1 MKKLNNFLTSNE
13 QKLLLFIV
21 FFAFVGLLVKYTG
34 LIAEEDVNTAD
45 SLNFQ
50 QDYQLKYDLQNIT
63 KEELITIPG
72 IGDKK
77 AGDIL
82 KYKEENGFQ
91 KKSELMNVKGIGQKT
106 YEKIEKYFIDLA
118 FEDSTTTIIP
128 KRPIVNSIPNKI
140 NINTADKNELTKIT
154 GIGPSKAEK
163 IIVFRE
169 KNGRFKKKED
179 LIQIKGIGE
188 KTLEKMSDQITLG
201 E

>member
-34 LIAEEDVNTAD
+34 LIAEEDVNSAD

-50 QDYQLKYDLQNIT
+50 QDHQLQYDLQNIT

-72 IGDKK
+72 IGEKK
-77 AGDIL
+77 AEDIL
-82 KYKEENGFQ
+82 QYKEENGLQ
-91 KKSELMNVKGIGQKT
+91 KKSDLMNVKGIGQKT
-106 YEKIEKYFIDLA
+106 YDKIEKYFIDLT
-118 FEDSTTTIIP
+118 FEDSIATIITGKP
-128 KRPIVNSIPNKI
+128 ETISIPNKI

-163 IIVFRE
+163 IIAFRE
-169 KNGRFKKKED
+169 RNGRFKKKED

>member
-21 FFAFVGLLVKYTG
+21 FFAFVGLVMKYTG
-34 LIAEEDVNTAD
+34 LIAEEDVNSAD

-50 QDYQLKYDLQNIT
+50 QDHQLQYDLQTIT
-63 KEELITIPG
+63 KKELITIPG
-72 IGDKK
+72 IGEKK

-82 KYKEENGFQ
+82 QYKEENGFQ
-91 KKSELMNVKGIGQKT
+91 KKTELMNVKGIGQKT

-128 KRPIVNSIPNKI
+128 KRPVINSIPNKI

-163 IIVFRE
+163 IIAFRE
-169 KNGRFKKKED
+169 KNGRFEKKED

>member
-21 FFAFVGLLVKYTG
+21 FFAFIGLLVKYTG

-50 QDYQLKYDLQNIT
+50 QDYQLQYDLQNIT

-82 KYKEENGFQ
+82 EYKEENGFQ

-128 KRPIVNSIPNKI
+128 KRPIINSIPNKI

-163 IIVFRE
+163 IIAFRE
-169 KNGRFKKKED
+169 KNGRYMKKED

>member
-21 FFAFVGLLVKYTG
+21 FFAFTGLVVKYTG
-34 LIAEEDVNTAD
+34 LIAEEDVNSAD

-50 QDYQLKYDLQNIT
+50 QDYQLKYDLQDIT

-72 IGDKK
+72 IGEKK
-77 AGDIL
+77 AADIL
-82 KYKEENGFQ
+82 RYKEENGFQ

-128 KRPIVNSIPNKI
+128 IRKKINSIPNII

-163 IIVFRE
+163 IIAFRE
-169 KNGRFKKKED
+169 QNGNFKSKED
-179 LIQIKGIGE
+179 LLQVKGIGK

>member
-21 FFAFVGLLVKYTG
+21 FFAFAGLVIKYTG
-34 LIAEEDVNTAD
+34 LVAEEDVNSAD

-50 QDYQLKYDLQNIT
+50 IDHQLQYDLQNIT

-72 IGDKK
+72 IGEKK
-77 AGDIL
+77 AEDIL
-82 KYKEENGFQ
+82 RYKEENGFQ
-91 KKSELMNVKGIGQKT
+91 EKSELMNIKGIGVKT
-106 YEKIEKYFIDLA
+106 YEKIGKYFIDLA

-128 KRPIVNSIPNKI
+128 VRQAVNSLLNRI

-154 GIGPSKAEK
+154 GIGPSKADK
-163 IIVFRE
+163 IIVLRE
-169 KNGRFKKKED
+169 KIGRFKNKED
-179 LIQIKGIGE
+179 LLHVKGIGK
-188 KTLEKMSDQITLG
+188 KTLEKMKDQITLG

>member
-1 MKKLNNFLTSNE
+1 MKILNNFLTSNE

-50 QDYQLKYDLQNIT
+50 QDHQLQYDLQNIT

-72 IGDKK
+72 IGEKK
-77 AGDIL
+77 AEDIL
-82 KYKEENGFQ
+82 QYKEGNGFQ

-118 FEDSTTTIIP
+118 FEDSSTTIIP
-128 KRPIVNSIPNKI
+128 DKPETISIPNKI

-163 IIVFRE
+163 IIALRE
-169 KNGRFKKKED
+169 KIGKFEKKED
-179 LIQIKGIGE
+179 LLQVKGIGE

-201 E
+201 D

>member
-34 LIAEEDVNTAD
+34 LIAEEDVNSAD

-50 QDYQLKYDLQNIT
+50 QDHQLQYDLQNIT

-72 IGDKK
+72 IGEKK
-77 AGDIL
+77 AEDIL
-82 KYKEENGFQ
+82 QYKEENGFQ
-91 KKSELMNVKGIGQKT
+91 KKDELMNVKDIGQKT

-118 FEDSTTTIIP
+118 FEDSSTTIIP
-128 KRPIVNSIPNKI
+128 EKPETISIPNKI
-140 NINTADKNELTKIT
+140 NINTADKNELTKFT

-163 IIVFRE
+163 IIALRE
-169 KNGRFKKKED
+169 KIGKFEKKED
-179 LIQIKGIGE
+179 LLQVKGIGE

>member
-13 QKLLLFIV
+13 QKLLLFIIL
-21 FFAFVGLLVKYTG
+21 FAFLGLAVKYTG

-50 QDYQLKYDLQNIT
+50 QDHQLQYDLQNIT

-72 IGDKK
+72 IGEKK

-82 KYKEENGFQ
+82 QYKEENGFQ
-91 KKSELMNVKGIGQKT
+91 KKSELMNVKGIGKKT

-128 KRPIVNSIPNKI
+128 ERTEIIPIPNKI

-163 IIVFRE
+163 IIVLRE
-169 KNGRFKKKED
+169 KIGRFEKKED
-179 LIQIKGIGE
+179 LLQVKGIGE

>member
-1 MKKLNNFLTSNE
+1 MKKLNNILTSNE

-21 FFAFVGLLVKYTG
+21 FFAFAGLVMKYTG
-34 LIAEEDVNTAD
+34 LTAEDVNLAD

-50 QDYQLKYDLQNIT
+50 QDHQLQYDLQNIT

-72 IGDKK
+72 IGEKK
-77 AGDIL
+77 AADIL
-82 KYKEENGFQ
+82 RYKEENGFQ
-91 KKSELMNVKGIGQKT
+91 TKTDLMKIKGIGKKT

-118 FEDSTTTIIP
+118 FENSTTTIIP
-128 KRPIVNSIPNKI
+128 VRQEINHIPNKI

-169 KNGRFKKKED
+169 KKGRFKKKED
-179 LIQIKGIGE
+179 LLQIKGIGQ
-188 KTLEKMSDQITLG
+188 KTLEKMNDQITLG

>member
-1 MKKLNNFLTSNE
+1 MKKLNNLLTSNE

-34 LIAEEDVNTAD
+34 LIAEEDVNSAD

-50 QDYQLKYDLQNIT
+50 QDHQLQYDLQNVT

-72 IGDKK
+72 IGEKK

-82 KYKEENGFQ
+82 QYKEENGFK

-118 FEDSTTTIIP
+118 FENSTTTIITKKP
-128 KRPIVNSIPNKI
+128 ETISIPNKI

-163 IIVFRE
+163 IIEFRE
-169 KNGRFKKKED
+169 KNGRFEKKKD
-179 LIQIKGIGE
+179 LLQVKGIGE

>member
-21 FFAFVGLLVKYTG
+21 FFAFTGLVVKYTG
-34 LIAEEDVNTAD
+34 LIAEEGVNSAD

-50 QDYQLKYDLQNIT
+50 QDHQLQYDLQNIT
-63 KEELITIPG
+63 KEKLITIPG
-72 IGDKK
+72 IGEKK

-82 KYKEENGFQ
+82 QYKEENGFQ

-128 KRPIVNSIPNKI
+128 IRKKINSIINKI

-163 IIVFRE
+163 IIAFRE
-169 KNGRFKKKED
+169 MNGRFKSKED
-179 LIQIKGIGE
+179 LLQIKGIGK
-188 KTLEKMSDQITLG
+188 KTLEKISDQITLG

>member
-21 FFAFVGLLVKYTG
+21 FFAFTGLVVKYTG
-34 LIAEEDVNTAD
+34 LIAEEEVNSAD

-50 QDYQLKYDLQNIT
+50 QDHQLQYDLQNIT

-72 IGDKK
+72 IGEKK
-77 AGDIL
+77 AEDIL
-82 KYKEENGFQ
+82 RYKGENGFR
-91 KKSELMNVKGIGQKT
+91 KKTDLMNIKGIGKKT
-106 YEKIEKYFIDLA
+106 FEKIEKYFIDLA

-128 KRPIVNSIPNKI
+128 IKKKSDFIPNKI
-140 NINTADKNELTKIT
+140 NINTADKNGLTKIT
-154 GIGPSKAEK
+154 GIGPSKAEQ
-163 IIVFRE
+163 IINFRE
-169 KNGRFKKKED
+169 QNGNFKSKKD
-179 LIQIKGIGE
+179 LLQIKGIGK

>member
-34 LIAEEDVNTAD
+34 LIAEEDVNSAD

-50 QDYQLKYDLQNIT
+50 QDHQLQYDLQNTT

-72 IGDKK
+72 IGEKK
-77 AGDIL
+77 AEDIL
-82 KYKEENGFQ
+82 QYKEENGFQ
-91 KKSELMNVKGIGQKT
+91 KKSDLMNVKGIGQKT
-106 YEKIEKYFIDLA
+106 YEKIEKYFIDLT

-128 KRPIVNSIPNKI
+128 IRQEMNSITNKI

-163 IIVFRE
+163 IIAFRK
-169 KNGRFKKKED
+169 KNGNFKKKED

>member
-1 MKKLNNFLTSNE
+1 MKKLNNILTSNE

-21 FFAFVGLLVKYTG
+21 FFAFAGLVMKYTG
-34 LIAEEDVNTAD
+34 LTAEDVNLAD

-50 QDYQLKYDLQNIT
+50 QDHQLQYDLQNIT

-72 IGDKK
+72 IGEKK
-77 AGDIL
+77 AADIL
-82 KYKEENGFQ
+82 RYKEENGFQ
-91 KKSELMNVKGIGQKT
+91 TKTDLMKIKGIGKKT

-128 KRPIVNSIPNKI
+128 VRQEINHIPNKI

-169 KNGRFKKKED
+169 EKGRFKKKED
-179 LIQIKGIGE
+179 LLQIKGIGQ
-188 KTLEKMSDQITLG
+188 KTLERMNDQITLG

>member
-1 MKKLNNFLTSNE
+1 MKKLNNLLTSNE

-34 LIAEEDVNTAD
+34 LIAEEDVNSAD
-45 SLNFQ
+45 SLNFR
-50 QDYQLKYDLQNIT
+50 QDHQLQYDLQNIT

-72 IGDKK
+72 IGEKK

-82 KYKEENGFQ
+82 HYKEENGFQ

-106 YEKIEKYFIDLA
+106 YDKIEKYFIDLA
-118 FEDSTTTIIP
+118 FEDSSTTIIP
-128 KRPIVNSIPNKI
+128 EKPETISIPNKI

-163 IIVFRE
+163 IIAFRE